1 MAAADNRHDFT
12 NVYVKNFTINVSEE
26 DLMAVFGEFG
36 AIKSAVVMR
45 DGQGMSKCFGFV
57 DFHDHKAAA
66 EAIVALDGKTNAID
80 GRQWYVGRAQK
91 REERIKMLLS
101 KFHRQDQLDTQQ
113 TMSRDDLEDDH
124 RWSTHQHV
132 SNDYF
137 YSIINSDRANFSGDV
152 SSIIFLEP
160 KYIARC
166 SHLIYRCNTAYAC
179 M

>member
-1 MAAADNRHDFT
+1 MAAADHHEFT
-12 NVYVKNFTINVSEE
+12 NVYVKNFSINVSED
-26 DLMAVFGEFG
+26 DLMAVFGKFG

-80 GRQWYVGRAQK
+80 GCQWYVGRAQK

-124 RWSTHQHV
+124 RWSTQHV
-132 SNDYF
+132 SNNF
-137 YSIINSDRANFSGDV
+137 YNIINPDQVNSGDV
-152 SSIIFLEP
+152 SSIILLNQMD
-160 KYIARC
+160 I
-166 SHLIYRCNTAYAC
+166 LI
-179 M
+179 

>member
-1 MAAADNRHDFT
+1 MAAADHHDFT

-101 KFHRQDQLDTQQ
+101 KFHRHDYQLDTQQ

-124 RWSTHQHV
+124 RWRTHQHG
-132 SNDYF
+132 SNNF
-137 YSIINSDRANFSGDV
+137 YSIINSDRVNSGDV

-160 KYIARC
+160 K
-166 SHLIYRCNTAYAC
+166 
-179 M
+179 